1 MEAQKLDWKNLPF
14 GYLKTDCNIRTY
26 YKNGAWGKI
35 EASSSEVIDIHMAA
49 TALHYG
55 QQAFE
60 GMKAYRGKDNKIRLF
75 RWEENSKRLNRSAQV
90 LLMPEVSADHYKEAL
105 NLAVQKNERFLP
117 PYESG
122 ATLYIRPLLIGTG
135 PEVGVKPANEYLFI
149 IFVTPVGPYFSAG
162 FQPVDFTITYEF
174 DRAAPLGTGHVK
186 AGGNYAAGLRAM
198 KKAHNEGF
206 ASVIFLDAR
215 EKAYI
220 DECGP
225 ANFFAIR
232 DNTYI
237 TPQSSSILASI
248 TNLSLMDLARDFG
261 MKVEQRPIKA
271 AELATFEEV
280 GACGTGAIITP
291 IKKIVDKKAG
301 KVYEYCQDAKPG
313 PITQKLY
320 DTLLGIQYGDLPDK
334 FGWIEIVSQRP
345 PA

>member
-1 MEAQKLDWKNLPF
+1 MEAQPLDWNNLPF
-14 GYLKTDCNIRTY
+14 GYVKTDYNIRSY
-26 YKNGAWGKI
+26 YQNGNWGKI
-35 EASSSEVIDIHMAA
+35 ETTSSEVINIHMAA

-75 RWEENSKRLNRSAQV
+75 RSQENAKRLNKSARV
-90 LLMPEVSADHYKEAL
+90 LLMPEVPADHFKKAL
-105 NLAVQKNERFLP
+105 ILAVQKNAHFVP

-135 PEVGVKPANEYLFI
+135 AEVGVKPANEYLFI
-149 IFVTPVGPYFSAG
+149 IFATPVGPYFSAG
-162 FQPVDFTITYEF
+162 FHPVDFTITHEF

-198 KKAHNEGF
+198 KKAHSEGF

-215 EKAYI
+215 EKTYI

-225 ANFFAIR
+225 ANFFAIK

-237 TPQSSSILASI
+237 TPQSSSILASV
-248 TNLSLMDLARDFG
+248 TNLSLMDLARHFG
-261 MKVEQRPIKA
+261 MNVEQRPIKVE
-271 AELATFEEV
+271 ELAVFDEV
-280 GACGTGAIITP
+280 GACGTGAIIVP
-291 IKKIVDKKAG
+291 IKKIVDKKTDT
-301 KVYEYCQDAKPG
+301 VYEYGQSAKPG

-320 DTLLGIQYGDLPDK
+320 DTLLGIQYGDLPDT
-334 FGWIEIVSQRP
+334 FGWIEMVE
-345 PA
+345 

>member
-1 MEAQKLDWKNLPF
+1 MEEEKLDWKNLPF
-14 GYLKTDCNIRTY
+14 GYLKTDYNIRTY
-26 YKNGAWGKI
+26 YKNGEWGKI
-35 EASSSEVIDIHMAA
+35 EASSFEFIDIHIAA

-60 GMKAYRGKDNKIRLF
+60 GMKAYRGKDNKTRLF

-90 LLMPEVSADHYKEAL
+90 LLMPEVPAGHFKEAI
-105 NLAVQKNERFLP
+105 NLAIKKNDRYLP

-122 ATLYIRPLLIGTG
+122 AALYIRPLLMGTG
-135 PEVGVKPANEYLFI
+135 PEVGLKPAKEYLFI
-149 IFVTPVGPYFSAG
+149 VFVTPVGPLFSAG
-162 FQPVDFTITYEF
+162 FHPVDFTITHEF

-186 AGGNYAAGLRAM
+186 AGGNYAAGLRAL
-198 KKAHNEGF
+198 KKAHNEGY
-206 ASVIFLDAR
+206 ASVIFLDAK

-225 ANFFAIR
+225 ANFFAIK

-248 TNLSLMDLARDFG
+248 TNLSLMDLAMDFG
-261 MKVEQRPIKA
+261 MKVEQRPIKTE
-271 AELATFEEV
+271 ELATFEEV

-291 IKKIVDKKAG
+291 IKKIVDKKAD
-301 KVYEYCQDAKPG
+301 KVYEYCKDAKPG
-313 PITQKLY
+313 PITQRLY

-334 FGWIEIVSQRP
+334 FGWVEIVD
-345 PA
+345 

>member
-14 GYLKTDCNIRTY
+14 GYLKTDYNIRTY
-26 YKNGAWGKI
+26 YKNGQWGKI
-35 EASSSEVIDIHMAA
+35 EVSSSEIINIHMAA

-90 LLMPEVSADHYKEAL
+90 LLMPEVPAGHFKEAL
-105 NLAVQKNERFLP
+105 NLAVQKNERFVP
-117 PYESG
+117 PHASG

-135 PEVGVKPANEYLFI
+135 PEVGVKPATEYLFI
-149 IFVTPVGPYFSAG
+149 IFVTPVGPLFTAG
-162 FQPVDFTITYEF
+162 FHPVDFTITYEF

-198 KKAHNEGF
+198 IKAHNEGF

-225 ANFFAIR
+225 ANFFAIKN
-232 DNTYI
+232 NTYV

-271 AELATFEEV
+271 AELASFEEV

-291 IKKIVDKKAG
+291 IKKIVDKKADI
-301 KVYEYCQDAKPG
+301 VYEYGQDAKPG

-334 FGWIEIVSQRP
+334 FGWIEFVD
-345 PA
+345 

>member
-1 MEAQKLDWKNLPF
+1 MEAEKLDWKNLPF
-14 GYLKTDCNIRTY
+14 GYLKTDYNIRTY
-26 YKNGAWGKI
+26 YKNGAWGNI
-35 EASSSEVIDIHMAA
+35 EASSSEFIEIHMAA

-60 GMKAYRGKDNKIRLF
+60 GMKAYRGKDNKTRLF
-75 RWEENSKRLNRSAQV
+75 RWEENAKRLNRSAQV
-90 LLMPEVSADHYKEAL
+90 LLMPEVPAGHFKEAI
-105 NLAVQKNERFLP
+105 NLAIKKNARFLP

-122 ATLYIRPLLIGTG
+122 AALYIRPLLVGTG
-135 PEVGVKPANEYLFI
+135 PEVGVKPAAEYLFI
-149 IFVTPVGPYFSAG
+149 VFVTPVGPLLSAG
-162 FQPVDFTITYEF
+162 FIPVDFSITHEF

-198 KKAHNEGF
+198 KKAQKEGY
-206 ASVIFLDAR
+206 ASVIFLDAK
-215 EKAYI
+215 EKIYI

-225 ANFFAIR
+225 ANFFAIKN
-232 DNTYI
+232 NTYI

-271 AELATFEEV
+271 EELATFDEV

-291 IKKIVDKKAG
+291 IKKIVDKKAD

-313 PITQKLY
+313 PITQRLY
-320 DTLLGIQYGDLPDK
+320 DTLLGIQYGDLPDT
-334 FGWIEIVSQRP
+334 FGWVEIVN
-345 PA
+345 

>member
-1 MEAQKLDWKNLPF
+1 MKAQPLDWKNLPF
-14 GYLKTDCNIRTY
+14 GYVKTDYNIRTY
-26 YKNGAWGKI
+26 YQNGSWGKI
-35 EASSSEVIDIHMAA
+35 EATSSEVIDIHMAA

-60 GMKAYRGKDNKIRLF
+60 GMKAFRGKDNKIRLF
-75 RWEENSKRLNRSAQV
+75 RWEENAKRLNKSARV
-90 LLMPEVSADHYKEAL
+90 LLMPEVPVPHFKKAL
-105 NLAVQKNERFLP
+105 NLAVQKNAHFVP

-135 PEVGVKPANEYLFI
+135 PEVGVKPANEYLFM

-162 FQPVDFTITYEF
+162 FHPVDFTITHEF

-198 KKAHNEGF
+198 KKAHSEGF

-215 EKAYI
+215 EKTYI

-225 ANFFAIR
+225 ANFFAIK

-271 AELATFEEV
+271 EELTDFDEV

-291 IKKIVDKKAG
+291 IKKIVDKKTNN
-301 KVYEYCQDAKPG
+301 VYKYGQNAKPG
-313 PITQKLY
+313 PVTQKLY
-320 DTLLGIQYGDLPDK
+320 DTLLGIQYGDLPDR
-334 FGWIEIVSQRP
+334 FGWIEMVDE
-345 PA
+345 

>member
-1 MEAQKLDWKNLPF
+1 MEAEKLDWKNLPF
-14 GYLKTDCNIRTY
+14 GYLKTDYNIRTY
-26 YKNGAWGKI
+26 YKNGGWGEI
-35 EASSSEVIDIHMAA
+35 EASTSEFIDIHMAA

-60 GMKAYRGKDNKIRLF
+60 GMKAYCGKDNQARLF
-75 RWEENSKRLNRSAQV
+75 RWEENAKRLNRSAQV
-90 LLMPEVSADHYKEAL
+90 LLMPEVPADHFKAAL
-105 NLAVQKNERFLP
+105 DLAVRKNERFLP
-117 PYESG
+117 PHESG
-122 ATLYIRPLLIGTG
+122 AALYIRPLLIGTG
-135 PEVGVKPANEYLFI
+135 PEVGVKPTSEYLFI

-162 FQPVDFTITYEF
+162 FHPVDFTITHEF

-198 KKAHNEGF
+198 KKAHNEGY
-206 ASVIFLDAR
+206 ASVIFLDAK
-215 EKAYI
+215 EKSYI

-225 ANFFAIR
+225 ANFFAIK

-261 MKVEQRPIKA
+261 MKVEQRPINTT
-271 AELATFEEV
+271 ELATFEEV

-301 KVYEYCQDAKPG
+301 KVYEYCADAKPG
-313 PITQKLY
+313 PITQRLY
-320 DTLLGIQYGDLPDK
+320 DTLLGIQYGDIPDR
-334 FGWIEIVSQRP
+334 FGWIEIVN
-345 PA
+345 

>member
-1 MEAQKLDWKNLPF
+1 MEAQKLDWKNLAF
-14 GYLKTDCNIRTY
+14 GYLKTDYNIRTY
-26 YKNGAWGKI
+26 YKNGGWGKI

-75 RWEENSKRLNRSAQV
+75 RWEENSKRLNKSAQV
-90 LLMPEVSADHYKEAL
+90 LLMPEVPAGHYKEAL
-105 NLAVQKNERFLP
+105 NLAVKKNERFVP

-135 PEVGVKPANEYLFI
+135 PEVGVKPAKEYLFI
-149 IFVTPVGPYFSAG
+149 VFVTPVGPLLSAG
-162 FQPVDFTITYEF
+162 FQPVDFTITHEF

-198 KKAHNEGF
+198 KKAQNEGF

-225 ANFFAIR
+225 ANFFAIKN
-232 DNTYI
+232 NTYI

-261 MKVEQRPIKA
+261 MNVEQRPIKA
-271 AELATFEEV
+271 TELATFEEV

-291 IKKIVDKKAG
+291 IKKIVDKMAD
-301 KVYEYCQDAKPG
+301 KVYEYGQDAKPG

-334 FGWIEIVSQRP
+334 FGWIEIVN
-345 PA
+345 

>member
-1 MEAQKLDWKNLPF
+1 MEAQNLDWKNLPF
-14 GYLKTDCNIRTY
+14 GYLKTDYNIRTY

-35 EASSSEVIDIHMAA
+35 EATSSEVIDIHMAA

-60 GMKAYRGKDNKIRLF
+60 GMKAYQGKDNKTRLF
-75 RWEENSKRLNRSAQV
+75 RWQENSKRLNRSARV
-90 LLMPEVSADHYKEAL
+90 LLMPEVPADHFKEAL
-105 NLAVQKNERFLP
+105 EMAVRKNKRFLP

-122 ATLYIRPLLIGTG
+122 AALYIRPLLIGTG
-135 PEVGVKPANEYLFI
+135 PEVGVKPASEYLFI
-149 IFVTPVGPYFSAG
+149 VFVTPVGPLFSAG
-162 FQPVDFTITYEF
+162 FHPVDFMITYEF

-198 KKAHNEGF
+198 IKAHNEGF
-206 ASVIFLDAR
+206 ASVIFLDAK

-225 ANFFAIR
+225 ANFFAIK

-291 IKKIVDKKAG
+291 IKKIVDKAAD
-301 KVYEYCQDAKPG
+301 KVYEFGQDAKPG
-313 PITQKLY
+313 PITQRLY

-334 FGWIEIVSQRP
+334 FGWIKIVD
-345 PA
+345 

>member
-1 MEAQKLDWKNLPF
+1 MKAQPLDWKNLPF
-14 GYLKTDCNIRTY
+14 GYVKTDYNIRTY
-26 YKNGAWGKI
+26 YQNSNWGKI
-35 EASSSEVIDIHMAA
+35 EAASAEVINIHMAA

-75 RWEENSKRLNRSAQV
+75 RWQDNAKRLNRSARV
-90 LLMPEVSADHYKEAL
+90 LLMPEVPADHFKEAL
-105 NLAVQKNERFLP
+105 ILAVQKNAHFVP

-162 FQPVDFTITYEF
+162 FHPVDFTITHEF

-198 KKAHNEGF
+198 KKAHSEGF

-215 EKAYI
+215 EKTYI

-225 ANFFAIR
+225 ANFFAIKE
-232 DNTYI
+232 NTYI

-261 MKVEQRPIKA
+261 MNVEQRPIKVE
-271 AELATFEEV
+271 ELADFDEV

-291 IKKIVDKKAG
+291 IKKIVDKKTDT
-301 KVYEYCQDAKPG
+301 VYEYGQNAKPG

-320 DTLLGIQYGDLPDK
+320 NTLLGIQYGDLPDR
-334 FGWIEIVSQRP
+334 FGWIEMVN
-345 PA
+345 

>member
-1 MEAQKLDWKNLPF
+1 MEAQQLDWKNLPF
-14 GYLKTDCNIRTY
+14 GYLKTDYNIRTY
-26 YKNGAWGKI
+26 YQNGAWGKI
-35 EASSSEVIDIHMAA
+35 EATSSEVIDIHMAA

-60 GMKAYRGKDNKIRLF
+60 GMKAYRGKDDKIRLF
-75 RWEENSKRLNRSAQV
+75 RWEDNSKRLNRSAQV
-90 LLMPEVSADHYKEAL
+90 LLMPEVPAVHFKEAL
-105 NLAVQKNERFLP
+105 NLAVRKNKHFVP

-135 PEVGVKPANEYLFI
+135 PEVGVKPAAEYLFI

-162 FQPVDFTITYEF
+162 FHPVDFTITHEF

-198 KKAHNEGF
+198 QKAHNEGF
-206 ASVIFLDAR
+206 SSVIFLDAR

-225 ANFFAIR
+225 ANFFAIK

-261 MKVEQRPIKA
+261 MQVEQRPIKA

-291 IKKIVDKKAG
+291 IKKIVDKKADQT
-301 KVYEYCQDAKPG
+301 YEYGQDAKPG

-320 DTLLGIQYGDLPDK
+320 DTLMGIQYGDLPDK
-334 FGWIEIVSQRP
+334 FGWIEIVD
-345 PA
+345 

>member
-1 MEAQKLDWKNLPF
+1 MKAQPLDWKNLPF
-14 GYLKTDCNIRTY
+14 GYVKTDYNIRTY
-26 YKNGAWGKI
+26 YQNGSWGKI
-35 EASSSEVIDIHMAA
+35 DATSSEVIDIHMAA

-75 RWEENSKRLNRSAQV
+75 RWEENAKRLNKSARV
-90 LLMPEVSADHYKEAL
+90 LLMPEVPVAHFKEAL
-105 NLAVQKNERFLP
+105 ILAVQKNAHFVP

-162 FQPVDFTITYEF
+162 FHPVDFTITHEF

-198 KKAHNEGF
+198 KKAHSEGF

-215 EKAYI
+215 EKTYI

-225 ANFFAIR
+225 ANFFAIKE
-232 DNTYI
+232 NTYI

-248 TNLSLMDLARDFG
+248 TNLSLMDLARHFG
-261 MKVEQRPIKA
+261 MNVEQRPIKVE
-271 AELATFEEV
+271 ELADFDEV
-280 GACGTGAIITP
+280 GACGTGAIIVP
-291 IKKIVDKKAG
+291 IKKIVDKKTDT
-301 KVYEYCQDAKPG
+301 VYEYGQNAKPG

-320 DTLLGIQYGDLPDK
+320 DTLLGIQYGDLPDT
-334 FGWIEIVSQRP
+334 FGWIEMVD
-345 PA
+345 

>member
-1 MEAQKLDWKNLPF
+1 MEAEKLDWKNLPF
-14 GYLKTDCNIRTY
+14 GYLKTDYNIRTY
-26 YKNGAWGKI
+26 YKNGAWSEI
-35 EASSSEVIDIHMAA
+35 EASTSEFIDIHMAA

-60 GMKAYRGKDNKIRLF
+60 GMKAYRGKDNKTRLF
-75 RWEENSKRLNRSAQV
+75 RWEENAKRLNRSAQV
-90 LLMPEVSADHYKEAL
+90 LLMPEIPAGHFKKAL
-105 NLAVQKNERFLP
+105 DLAVRKNERFLP

-122 ATLYIRPLLIGTG
+122 ASLYIRPLLIGTG
-135 PEVGVKPANEYLFI
+135 PEVGVKPATEYLFI
-149 IFVTPVGPYFSAG
+149 IFVTPVGPLLSAG
-162 FQPVDFTITYEF
+162 FIPVDFTITYEF

-198 KKAHNEGF
+198 KKAQNEGF
-206 ASVIFLDAR
+206 ASVIFLDAK
-215 EKAYI
+215 EKSYI

-225 ANFFAIR
+225 ANFFAIK

-271 AELATFEEV
+271 EELATFEEV

-291 IKKIVDKKAG
+291 IKKIVDQKAD
-301 KVYEYCQDAKPG
+301 KVYAYCPDAKPG
-313 PITQKLY
+313 PITQRLY
-320 DTLLGIQYGDLPDK
+320 DTLLGIQYGDIPDT
-334 FGWIEIVSQRP
+334 FGWVEIME
-345 PA
+345 

>member
-1 MEAQKLDWKNLPF
+1 MQAQKLDWKNLPF
-14 GYLKTDCNIRTY
+14 GYLTTDYNIRTY
-26 YKNGAWGKI
+26 YKNGVWGKI
-35 EASSSEVIDIHMAA
+35 EATSSEVIDIHMAA

-60 GMKAYRGKDNKIRLF
+60 GLKAYRGKDNNIRLF
-75 RWEENSKRLNRSAQV
+75 RWEENSKRLNKSARV
-90 LLMPEVSADHYKEAL
+90 LLMPEVPADHFKEAL
-105 NLAVQKNERFLP
+105 NLAVQKNKRFVP

-135 PEVGVKPANEYLFI
+135 PEVGVKPANESLFI

-162 FQPVDFTITYEF
+162 FHPVDFTITYEF

-198 KKAHNEGF
+198 KKAHKEGF

-225 ANFFAIR
+225 ANFFAIK

-271 AELATFEEV
+271 EELATFEEA

-291 IKKIVDKKAG
+291 IKKIVDKKTD
-301 KVYEYCQDAKPG
+301 KVYEYGQDAEPG
-313 PITQKLY
+313 PITQRLY
-320 DTLLGIQYGDLPDK
+320 DTLLGIQYGDLPDT
-334 FGWIEIVSQRP
+334 FGWIEIVD
-345 PA
+345 

>member
-1 MEAQKLDWKNLPF
+1 MEVQKLDWKNLPF
-14 GYLKTDCNIRTY
+14 GYLKTDYNIRTY
-26 YKNGAWGKI
+26 YKNGEWGNI
-35 EASSSEVIDIHMAA
+35 EASSSEFIDIHIAA

-60 GMKAYRGKDNKIRLF
+60 GMKAYRGKDNKTRLF
-75 RWEENSKRLNRSAQV
+75 RWEENAKRLNRSAQV
-90 LLMPEVSADHYKEAL
+90 LLMPEVPADHFKAAL

-122 ATLYIRPLLIGTG
+122 AALYIRPLLIGTG
-135 PEVGVKPANEYLFI
+135 PEVGVKPAAE
-149 IFVTPVGPYFSAG
+149 
-162 FQPVDFTITYEF
+162 
-174 DRAAPLGTGHVK
+174 GTGHVK

-198 KKAHNEGF
+198 KKAHNEGY
-206 ASVIFLDAR
+206 ASVIFLDAK

-225 ANFFAIR
+225 ANFFAIK

-248 TNLSLMDLARDFG
+248 TNLSLMALARDFG
-261 MKVEQRPIKA
+261 MKVEQRPIKV

-280 GACGTGAIITP
+280 GACGTGAMITP
-291 IKKIVDKKAG
+291 IKKIVDKKADT
-301 KVYEYCQDAKPG
+301 VYEYCKDAKPG

-334 FGWIEIVSQRP
+334 FGWIEIVN
-345 PA
+345 

>member
-1 MEAQKLDWKNLPF
+1 MEAEKLDWENLPF
-14 GYLKTDCNIRTY
+14 GYLKTDYNIRTY
-26 YKNGAWGKI
+26 YKNGGWDKI
-35 EASSSEVIDIHMAA
+35 EVSSSEVIDIHMAA

-75 RWEENSKRLNRSAQV
+75 RWEENSKRLNKSAQV
-90 LLMPEVSADHYKEAL
+90 LLMPEVPAGHYKEAL
-105 NLAVQKNERFLP
+105 NLAVQKNKRFVP

-135 PEVGVKPANEYLFI
+135 PEVGVKPAKEYLFI
-149 IFVTPVGPYFSAG
+149 VFVTPVGPLFSAG
-162 FQPVDFTITYEF
+162 FQPVDFTITHEF

-198 KKAHNEGF
+198 KKAQNEGF

-225 ANFFAIR
+225 ANFFAIKN
-232 DNTYI
+232 NTYI

-248 TNLSLMDLARDFG
+248 TNLSLMDLAKDFG
-261 MKVEQRPIKA
+261 MNVEQRPIKA
-271 AELATFEEV
+271 TELATFEEV

-291 IKKIVDKKAG
+291 IKKIVDKKAD
-301 KVYEYCQDAKPG
+301 KIYEYGQDAKPG

-334 FGWIEIVSQRP
+334 FGWIEIVN
-345 PA
+345 

>member
-1 MEAQKLDWKNLPF
+1 MKAQPLDWKNLPF
-14 GYLKTDCNIRTY
+14 GYVKTDYNIRTY
-26 YKNGAWGKI
+26 YQNGSWGKI
-35 EASSSEVIDIHMAA
+35 EATSSEVIDIHMAA

-60 GMKAYRGKDNKIRLF
+60 GMKAFRGKDNKIRLF
-75 RWEENSKRLNRSAQV
+75 RWEENAKRLNKSARV
-90 LLMPEVSADHYKEAL
+90 LLMPEVPVPHFKKAL
-105 NLAVQKNERFLP
+105 NLAVQKNAHFVP

-135 PEVGVKPANEYLFI
+135 PEVGVKPADEYLFM

-162 FQPVDFTITYEF
+162 FHPVDFTITHEF

-198 KKAHNEGF
+198 KKAHSEGF

-215 EKAYI
+215 EKTYI

-225 ANFFAIR
+225 ANFFAIK

-271 AELATFEEV
+271 EELTDFDEV

-291 IKKIVDKKAG
+291 IKKIVDKKTDT
-301 KVYEYCQDAKPG
+301 VYEYGQNAKPG
-313 PITQKLY
+313 PVTQKLY
-320 DTLLGIQYGDLPDK
+320 DTLLGIQYGDLPDR
-334 FGWIEIVSQRP
+334 FGWIEMVDE
-345 PA
+345 

>member
-1 MEAQKLDWKNLPF
+1 MKAQPLDWKNLPF
-14 GYLKTDCNIRTY
+14 GYVKTDYNIRTY
-26 YKNGAWGKI
+26 YQNSNWGKI
-35 EASSSEVIDIHMAA
+35 EAASTEVINIHMAA

-75 RWEENSKRLNRSAQV
+75 RWQDNAKRLNRSARV
-90 LLMPEVSADHYKEAL
+90 LLMPEVPADHFKEAL
-105 NLAVQKNERFLP
+105 ILAVQKNAHFVP

-162 FQPVDFTITYEF
+162 FHPVDFTITHEF

-198 KKAHNEGF
+198 KKAHSEGF

-215 EKAYI
+215 EKTYI

-225 ANFFAIR
+225 ANFFAIKE
-232 DNTYI
+232 NTYI

-261 MKVEQRPIKA
+261 MNVEQRPIKVE
-271 AELATFEEV
+271 ELADFDEV

-291 IKKIVDKKAG
+291 IKKIVDKKTDT
-301 KVYEYCQDAKPG
+301 VYEYGQNAKPG

-320 DTLLGIQYGDLPDK
+320 NTLLGIQYGDLPDR
-334 FGWIEIVSQRP
+334 FGWIEMVN
-345 PA
+345 

>member
-14 GYLKTDCNIRTY
+14 GYLKTDYNIRTY
-26 YKNGAWGKI
+26 YKNGGWDKI
-35 EASSSEVIDIHMAA
+35 EVSSSEVIDIHMAA

-75 RWEENSKRLNRSAQV
+75 RWEENSKRLNKSAQV
-90 LLMPEVSADHYKEAL
+90 LLMPEVPAGHYKEAL
-105 NLAVQKNERFLP
+105 NLAVQKNKRFVP

-135 PEVGVKPANEYLFI
+135 PEVGVKPAKEYLFI
-149 IFVTPVGPYFSAG
+149 VFVTPVGPLLSAG
-162 FQPVDFTITYEF
+162 FQPVDFTITHEF

-198 KKAHNEGF
+198 KKAQNEGF

-225 ANFFAIR
+225 ANFFAIK

-248 TNLSLMDLARDFG
+248 TNLSLMDLAKDFG
-261 MKVEQRPIKA
+261 MNVEQRPIKA
-271 AELATFEEV
+271 TELATFEEV

-291 IKKIVDKKAG
+291 IKKIVDKKAD
-301 KVYEYCQDAKPG
+301 KIYEYGQDAKPG

-334 FGWIEIVSQRP
+334 FGWIEIVN
-345 PA
+345 